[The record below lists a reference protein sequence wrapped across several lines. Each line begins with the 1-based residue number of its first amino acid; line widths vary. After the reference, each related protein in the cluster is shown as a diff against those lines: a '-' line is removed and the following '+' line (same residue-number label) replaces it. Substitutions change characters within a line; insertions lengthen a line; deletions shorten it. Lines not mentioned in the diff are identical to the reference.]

1 MIGLFGWL
9 ELFEHSIA
17 LIENSPTLDYLPTWA
32 ALLGS
37 CQRLG
42 NIKLAKLA
50 FDYAVQLDEI
60 DKLFFLDPSKQRAF
74 RYIRQMWQHQR
85 STKHFHCSICKGH
98 CILECNDK
106 RVWNKP

>member
-42 NIKLAKLA
+42 NIKLGKLA
-50 FDYAVQLDEI
+50 FDYAVQLDETDSVPYI
-60 DKLFFLDPSKQRAF
+60 CMRNIYATVHVEEDANDIEASN
-74 RYIRQMWQHQR
+74 RYAH
-85 STKHFHCSICKGH
+85 
-98 CILECNDK
+98 
-106 RVWNKP
+106 